1 MCQHFLVFFWS
12 LSMKLFTKSAIVL
25 SSVLGAVAAN
35 AAAPDFSTL
44 TSSVD
49 FATVVTAVLAIAGL
63 IAAVFVAVRG
73 AKMVLGMIRG

>member
-1 MCQHFLVFFWS
+1 
-12 LSMKLFTKSAIVL
+12 MKLFTKSAIVL

-63 IAAVFVAVRG
+63 IAAVFVAVRIG
-73 AKMVLGMIRG
+73 VLVRIRIAALDAV